1 MKVQF
6 CNKLLGGKSQ
16 IIHSLGSVVNCQE
29 VYDRYSA
36 VQYSAVQDST
46 VQEVYDRFGKERRF
60 RAKKKRRRL
69 PQHGRPVPQVGDD
82 KDVDD

>member
-1 MKVQF
+1 MT
-6 CNKLLGGKSQ
+6 GT
-16 IIHSLGSVVNCQE
+16 
-29 VYDRYSA
+29 
-36 VQYSAVQDST
+36 VQYSTVQDST

>member
-1 MKVQF
+1 MSPLEQMKVQF

-29 VYDRYSA
+29 VYDR
-36 VQYSAVQDST
+36 
-46 VQEVYDRFGKERRF
+46 FGKERRF
-60 RAKKKRRRL
+60 RTKKKRRRH

-82 KDVDD
+82 QDVDVEVSSLEFF